1 MDKLDVLFQ
10 IKLATPPVETQL
22 MNSDPIEVEEAKLKL
37 KGLAERLHREY
48 GEFMSSEQFEW
59 AKDDIDYFS
68 FLLEEAVAHYKKLL
82 TQDKEF

>member
-1 MDKLDVLFQ
+1 MDKLDILFQ
-10 IKLATPPVETQL
+10 IKLAAPPVETQL
-22 MNSDPIEVEEAKLKL
+22 MSPDAMEVEEAKLKL

-59 AKDDIDYFS
+59 AKDDIHYFS

-82 TQDKEF
+82 TQDKAF

>member
-10 IKLATPPVETQL
+10 IKIAARPIESQL
-22 MNSDPIEVEEAKLKL
+22 MSPDAIDAEEAKLKL
-37 KGLAERLHREY
+37 KELAEHLHREY

-59 AKDDIDYFS
+59 AKDDLHYFL

>member
-22 MNSDPIEVEEAKLKL
+22 MNPDAIEIEKAKLKL
-37 KGLAERLHREY
+37 KGLADRLHREY
-48 GEFMSSEQFEW
+48 GDFMSSEQFEW

-68 FLLEEAVAHYKKLL
+68 FLLEEAIAHYKKLL

>member
-22 MNSDPIEVEEAKLKL
+22 MNHDAIEVEKAKLKL

-48 GEFMSSEQFEW
+48 GDFMSSEQFEW